1 MDYSQILD
9 IRRKYASMNYV
20 NDVNPTNVTSIKPQV
35 NMDNKTRSIQRVQDV
50 FFNRGL
56 MNINPRIGLW
66 RI

>member
-20 NDVNPTNVTSIKPQV
+20 NAVNPKNVTSIKPQV
-35 NMDNKTRSIQRVQDV
+35 NMDKKTRGVDRVQDV

-56 MNINPRIGLW
+56 ININPRIGLW